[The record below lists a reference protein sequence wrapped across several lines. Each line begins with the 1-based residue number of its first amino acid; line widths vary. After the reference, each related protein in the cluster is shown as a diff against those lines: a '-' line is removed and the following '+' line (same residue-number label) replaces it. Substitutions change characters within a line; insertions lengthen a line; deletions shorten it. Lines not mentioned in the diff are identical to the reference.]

1 MEQSRA
7 AVREPPLQPN
17 ASPPTAAPASAH
29 APAPLEY
36 DRSPTHVTRGQF
48 RILLFMMFIN
58 TVAIVGYVC
67 VPGGS
72 QWARQAWKDFET
84 RRTAKAAE
92 KRKADAQ
99 AKRVSDF
106 YNALP
111 AAMATVKIP
120 ADAPVYT
127 EDGLEAASLLASDS
141 AYRTVRFERRGMDV
155 HLWQA
160 AVGRGAS
167 PAVTTVY
174 SFIGGNSG
182 SNIGF
187 PVFFQTRKNPAG
199 ADRLIFC
206 ELDASQQMR
215 SIDSDGYTIGSERTL
230 TVRLYAPGSA
240 KEPPNLL
247 AVVQTGF
254 DQRPAEQAKVKS
266 KGGGSS
272 GYGSG
277 VKTPQTFRL
286 MSGVADPSDATR
298 LTIPYLINGAR
309 GAFAVRIVAGDQLIV
324 EPSDGR
330 IAERNGSGT
339 RVTQLWDPSAVA
351 TMRVSEGRP

>member
-1 MEQSRA
+1 
-7 AVREPPLQPN
+7 
-17 ASPPTAAPASAH
+17 
-29 APAPLEY
+29 
-36 DRSPTHVTRGQF
+36 
-48 RILLFMMFIN
+48 MMFIN

-84 RRTAKAAE
+84 KRAAKAAE

-111 AAMATVKIP
+111 AAMATMKLP
-120 ADAPVYT
+120 ADTPVYT

-155 HLWQA
+155 NLWQA

-167 PAVTTVY
+167 PAVTAAY
-174 SFIGGNSG
+174 DFIGGNS
-182 SNIGF
+182 STNVGF
-187 PVFFQTRKNPAG
+187 PVFFQARKNPAG

-206 ELDASQQMR
+206 ELNVSQQVR
-215 SIDSDGYTIGSERTL
+215 SVESDGFTIGTERAL
-230 TVRLYAPGSA
+230 TVRLYAPPSA

-247 AVVQTGF
+247 AVVQTDF

-266 KGGGSS
+266 KGGGSN
-272 GYGSG
+272 GDGSG
-277 VKTPQTFRL
+277 VIVPCGGTVNK
-286 MSGVADPSDATR
+286 GKK
-298 LTIPYLINGAR
+298 YR
-309 GAFAVRIVAGDQLIV
+309 GGEV
-324 EPSDGR
+324 
-330 IAERNGSGT
+330 
-339 RVTQLWDPSAVA
+339 
-351 TMRVSEGRP
+351 